1 MDTSQLSQHSRAH
14 EVAGVAILF
23 LVMSTISVMLR
34 VYCRAISIKSFGW
47 DDSAAVAAW
56 FLFALFNT
64 FVLLGVHYGTGQ
76 HVWNIPPEH
85 LPKALKWWW
94 CCEAVYVLS
103 NMALKLSIAI
113 FLLRIAVDRIHRI
126 IIYVTVIT
134 IELTSFAYFFIFILQ
149 CIPSEFFWT
158 QYIGGKGKCVNPKVT
173 VDASYAYSAITCA
186 CDWTLGLMPIF
197 LVWNLQMNSRT
208 KISVGIILAVG
219 AIASTATII
228 RLPYLYELSEVN
240 DFLYAT
246 VDVAIWSTCETGIGI
261 TVCSL
266 ATLRPLFKS
275 FFNRSKLFGS
285 SSRKNTSA
293 GFPDPEGGYIK
304 QKDTGGPLSKHDVK
318 LRSDLPFQAGVTTVI
333 GSGQQ
338 KHDDGDSDSSGSE
351 RRIIINENPEGDGA
365 GRDSKLGQTRLS
377 FSSKGKWNGGNKK
390 RDGEGDSGSEASE
403 DAAWGLSNMGIKKT
417 TVSTVSSIRM
427 TDMERKP

>member
-1 MDTSQLSQHSRAH
+1 
-14 EVAGVAILF
+14 
-23 LVMSTISVMLR
+23 
-34 VYCRAISIKSFGW
+34 
-47 DDSAAVAAW
+47 
-56 FLFALFNT
+56 
-64 FVLLGVHYGTGQ
+64 
-76 HVWNIPPEH
+76 
-85 LPKALKWWW
+85 
-94 CCEAVYVLS
+94 
-103 NMALKLSIAI
+103 MALKLSIAI

-126 IIYVTVIT
+126 IIYVTTIT

-173 VDASYAYSAITCA
+173 VDASYVYSAVTCA

-219 AIASTATII
+219 AMYVSVPKLSVSSININSASTATII

-293 GFPDPEGGYIK
+293 GFPDPEGGYVK
-304 QKDTGGPLSKHDVK
+304 QKDTGGPLSKHAVK
-318 LRSDLPFQAGVTTVI
+318 LRNDLPFQAGVTTVI

-338 KHDDGDSDSSGSE
+338 KHHDGDSDSSGSE
-351 RRIIINENPEGDGA
+351 RRIIISENPEGDGA

-390 RDGEGDSGSEASE
+390 RDGEGDSESEASE

-427 TDMERKP
+427 KDMERKP

>member
-1 MDTSQLSQHSRAH
+1 M
-14 EVAGVAILF
+14 
-23 LVMSTISVMLR
+23 
-34 VYCRAISIKSFGW
+34 
-47 DDSAAVAAW
+47 
-56 FLFALFNT
+56 
-64 FVLLGVHYGTGQ
+64 
-76 HVWNIPPEH
+76 
-85 LPKALKWWW
+85 
-94 CCEAVYVLS
+94 
-103 NMALKLSIAI
+103 
-113 FLLRIAVDRIHRI
+113 

-208 KISVGIILAVG
+208 KVSVGIILAVG
-219 AIASTATII
+219 AMYVSIPRLPVSSINISSASTATII
-228 RLPYLYELSEVN
+228 RLPYLQSLSDVS

-275 FFNRSKLFGS
+275 FFMRSKLFGS
-285 SSRKNTSA
+285 SSRKNTDA

-318 LRSDLPFQAGVTTVI
+318 LRSDLQFQAGVTTVI
-333 GSGQQ
+333 GSGQGN
-338 KHDDGDSDSSGSE
+338 HDGDSDSSGSE
-351 RRIIINENPEGDGA
+351 RRIIIGENSEGEA
-365 GRDSKLGQTRLS
+365 GGRESKLGQTRLS
-377 FSSKGKWNGGNKK
+377 FSSKNKWNGAKQKN
-390 RDGEGDSGSEASE
+390 DMEGDSGSEASE
-403 DAAWGLSNMGIKKT
+403 DAAWGLSARGIKKT

-427 TDMERKP
+427 TDMDRKP